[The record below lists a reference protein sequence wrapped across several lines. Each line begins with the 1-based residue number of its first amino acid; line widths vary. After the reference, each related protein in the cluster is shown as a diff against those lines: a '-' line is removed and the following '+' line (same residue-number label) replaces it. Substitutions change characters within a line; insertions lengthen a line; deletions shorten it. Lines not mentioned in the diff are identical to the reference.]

1 MNNQPQ
7 IFFWNVPEILN
18 NLVQF
23 LDIASLLEL
32 SLVVPKAADLGGGTV
47 VFNRLLTKAA
57 IGPLSRDQAT
67 RKQTQEDSV
76 ELIERLQPIITLINR
91 MSSPTNAI
99 RILTANVSQQFKAT
113 DLEFKAVG
121 VNFMADNRE
130 ATVTPLG
137 FFLLDW
143 INRMITLDEPIF
155 KLTSAHVHI
164 LASNTLVA
172 LTEKAILDGLA
183 PENFSAYCVASE
195 SDLEAATILK
205 LATHFKPL
213 EIRSV
218 GMFKGTTGAAWR
230 MILEAFCKMGTL
242 EDDTA
247 EKRGFQVFIYSKIFK
262 SQNCPLALMLVL
274 RIP

>member
-1 MNNQPQ
+1 MG
-7 IFFWNVPEILN
+7 
-18 NLVQF
+18 F
-23 LDIASLLEL
+23 LDITSILEL
-32 SLVVPKAADLGGGTV
+32 SHVVPKAADLGGGTV

-57 IGPLSRDQAT
+57 IRPLSRDQAT

-143 INRMITLDEPIF
+143 INQMITLDEPIF
-155 KLTSAHVHI
+155 KLTSVHVHI

-172 LTEKAILDGLA
+172 LTEKAILDGLP
-183 PENFSAYCVASE
+183 PENFSAYLVASE
-195 SDLEAATILK
+195 TDLEAETILK
-205 LATHFKPL
+205 LTTYFKPL

-218 GMFKGTTGAAWR
+218 GLFRGTTGAAWG
-230 MILEAFCKMGTL
+230 MIFEAFCRMGTL
-242 EDDTA
+242 VDD
-247 EKRGFQVFIYSKIFK
+247 KQGRRGFQVLLY
-262 SQNCPLALMLVL
+262 
-274 RIP
+274 